1 MRRICLITF
10 IAALFISG
18 CQNISSSA
26 DTSSHTESSASI
38 VSGVYWITVHVRD
51 DETFDMLYEF
61 FKDELQFP
69 VYFHPEK
76 WGQARYTGIFAGNV
90 ILEVCGPFPIPGTEL
105 MARCNTL
112 VFRPFESVEASAEEL
127 ARRRIPYDGLKEP
140 DQRNISVLDLEVPV
154 GISPV
159 KDPNEISRRQSL
171 LAELTAGSGG
181 AIGLKNLK
189 EIYIGYNSKE
199 RLDRWSSF
207 LEPAKNR
214 ENLWYLPKEPNLCFV
229 EDESERIRAI
239 VFRVESLKKATDY
252 LKRNNI
258 LANQSKKSVEIAK
271 TKTGGLRI
279 ILEE

>member
-1 MRRICLITF
+1 MRRVYLMSF
-10 IAALFISG
+10 IAALFLSG
-18 CQNISSSA
+18 CQNMSSST
-26 DTSSHTESSASI
+26 DTSPHTESSTSI
-38 VSGVYWITVHVRD
+38 VSGAYWITVHVRD
-51 DETFDMLYEF
+51 DETFDMLYKF

-76 WGQARYTGIFAGNV
+76 WGKARYTAILAGNV

-112 VFRPFESVEASAEEL
+112 LFRPFESVEASAEEL

-140 DQRNISVLDLEVPV
+140 DQRKVNVLDLEVPV
-154 GISPV
+154 GINPAT
-159 KDPNEISRRQSL
+159 DPNGLSRRQSL
-171 LAELTAGSGG
+171 VAELRARNGGS
-181 AIGLKNLK
+181 IGLKNLK

-207 LEPAKNR
+207 LEPAKNQK
-214 ENLWYLPKEPNLCFV
+214 NLWYLPEEPNLRFV
-229 EDESERIRAI
+229 QDEYERIMAI

-258 LANQSKKSVEIAK
+258 LGKQSKKAVEIAK
-271 TKTGGLRI
+271 TRTGGLRI